1 MKLASF
7 FMLSVAFHAAILV
20 FPVSFLKT
28 GGEKMIPVILLG
40 GDGGG
45 GEGSAPRQHQSGARG
60 TRAQELS
67 RTGNVEETAKAGD
80 QVPAIAPEFFAEGLM
95 AAGFKGDEE
104 GQGSSIEVAAGEKGG
119 GAGSGGGEHSQGG
132 TGPGGAGGGNGLP
145 GLGFARAGYA
155 YNPKP
160 KYPETAR
167 REGWEGTVLL
177 RVLVD
182 QDGKSKSIEINRSSG
197 FETLDRAAMETVK
210 VWRFHPAHYGER
222 LVESWVKIPV
232 VFSLADH
239 DRGS

>member
-1 MKLASF
+1 M
-7 FMLSVAFHAAILV
+7 
-20 FPVSFLKT
+20 
-28 GGEKMIPVILLG
+28 
-40 GDGGG
+40 GDG
-45 GEGSAPRQHQSGARG
+45 PQ
-60 TRAQELS
+60 
-67 RTGNVEETAKAGD
+67 
-80 QVPAIAPEFFAEGLM
+80 
-95 AAGFKGDEE
+95 GF
-104 GQGSSIEVAAGEKGG
+104 
-119 GAGSGGGEHSQGG
+119 
-132 TGPGGAGGGNGLP
+132 
-145 GLGFARAGYA
+145 GFGRAGYA

-232 VFSLADH
+232 VFSLADY